1 MHFFYYVKDLI
12 VKDNL
17 KVCYH
22 FLLYFS
28 NYGSSKF
35 ALKYSNSAKFL
46 RAVRPDYDVG
56 VWTHLNLVKEITSSK
71 LRRLW
76 L

>member
-1 MHFFYYVKDLI
+1 MHFFFYVNNLV

-22 FLLYFS
+22 FVPYFS

-35 ALKYSNSAKFL
+35 AWKYSNSAKFV

-56 VWTHLNLVKEITSSK
+56 VWTHLNLVMEITS
-71 LRRLW
+71 R
-76 L
+76 